1 MDDNKQG
8 ESFRFRYSAK
18 EQEELKRIRQK
29 YLPPEEDKMQK
40 VRKLDA
46 HATTKATMISIIIG
60 VIGVLIL
67 GTGMCCCMVWQGKW
81 FIPGIAVGILGMAA
95 IGLAY
100 PAYQCIAKKER
111 EKIAQEILR
120 LTEELIK

>member
-8 ESFRFRYSAK
+8 ESFCFRYSAK

-40 VRKLDA
+40 VRKMDA
-46 HATTKATMISIIIG
+46 HATNKATMISIIIG

-81 FIPGIAVGILGMAA
+81 FIPGIAVGILGMLA

-100 PAYQCIAKKER
+100 PVYQYIAKKER
-111 EKIAQEILR
+111 GKIAQEILR

>member
-29 YLPPEEDKMQK
+29 YLPSEEDKMQK
-40 VRKLDA
+40 VRKMDA
-46 HATTKATMISIIIG
+46 HATNKATMISILIG

>member
-46 HATTKATMISIIIG
+46 YATNKATMISIITGIIG
-60 VIGVLIL
+60 ALIL
-67 GTGMCCCMVWQGKW
+67 GTGMCCCLVWQDKW
-81 FIPGIAVGILGMAA
+81 FIPGIVVGILGMAA

>member
-1 MDDNKQG
+1 MDDKKQG
-8 ESFRFRYSAK
+8 EGFRLRYSAK

-29 YLPPEEDKMQK
+29 YMPPEEDKMQK
-40 VRKLDA
+40 IRKMDA
-46 HATTKATMISIIIG
+46 HVTNKATMISIITG

-81 FIPGIAVGILGMAA
+81 FIPGIAVGILGMLA

-100 PAYQCIAKKER
+100 PVYQYIAEKER
-111 EKIAQEILR
+111 GKIAQEILR
-120 LTEELIK
+120 LTGELIK

>member
-1 MDDNKQG
+1 MDDKKQEEG
-8 ESFRFRYSAK
+8 FHFRYSAK

-46 HATTKATMISIIIG
+46 HATNKATMISIITGIIG
-60 VIGVLIL
+60 ALIL
-67 GTGMCCCMVWQGKW
+67 GTGMCCCLVWQDKW
-81 FIPGIAVGILGMAA
+81 FIPGIVVGILGMAA

-100 PAYQCIAKKER
+100 PAYQYIAKKER
-111 EKIAQEILR
+111 EKIAHEILR
-120 LTEELIK
+120 LTGELIK

>member
-29 YLPPEEDKMQK
+29 YLPSEEDKMQK
-40 VRKLDA
+40 GRKMDA
-46 HATTKATMISIIIG
+46 HATNKATMISILIG